1 MSTSPLHSA
10 PLSKPHL
17 RVVGTAH
24 PRPAIY
30 SAPRDTDGNIIFAEP
45 PPPPTLEAA
54 RLYRKQ
60 RLAASFRL
68 FARYGYDM
76 GGAGHITARDPEH
89 PDQFWVNP
97 LGVHF
102 SRIKVSDLMLVSHD
116 GEIVQPPKTAKPRL
130 NRAAFAIHSELHKAR
145 PDVVAAAHSHSL
157 YGKAWSALG
166 RLLEPLTQ
174 DSAAFYDDHALF
186 EEFSGVVLDT
196 SEGEKI
202 AKALGPRKA
211 VILQNHGI
219 LTVAQS
225 VEGAVWRYLALE
237 NACQVQLLAEAA
249 GPTKPMPEAVARHT
263 AGQVGSEAGGLYSFQ
278 PYWDVVSEEEP
289 DLFD

>member
-1 MSTSPLHSA
+1 MTVALARA
-10 PLSKPHL
+10 PVAAAAS
-17 RVVGTAH
+17 AH
-24 PRPAIY
+24 PDKIETVLPLFGERRIPVQP
-30 SAPRDTDGNIIFAEP
+30 SVE
-45 PPPPTLEAA
+45 LE

-60 RLAASFRL
+60 RLAAGYRL
-68 FARYGYDM
+68 FGRYGFDM
-76 GGAGHITARDPEH
+76 GGAGHITARDPEY

-116 GEIVQPPKTAKPRL
+116 GEIVQPPKKAAPRL

-186 EEFSGVVLDT
+186 EEFSGVVLDP
-196 SEGEKI
+196 SEGRKI
-202 AKALGPRKA
+202 AETLGPRKA

-225 VEGAVWRYLALE
+225 VEGAVWRYLAME
-237 NACQVQLLAEAA
+237 NACQVQLLADAA

-263 AGQVGSEAGGLYSFQ
+263 AGQVGSEVGGFHAFQ

>member
-1 MSTSPLHSA
+1 MTLAFQRPT
-10 PLSKPHL
+10 
-17 RVVGTAH
+17 GTPAAH
-24 PRPAIY
+24 PAKIETVLPERGFGAPAPI
-30 SAPRDTDGNIIFAEP
+30 PQQ
-45 PPPPTLEAA
+45 PTLEQE
-54 RLYRKQ
+54 RLFRKQ
-60 RLAASFRL
+60 RLAAGYRL
-68 FARYGYDM
+68 FARAGFDM
-76 GGAGHITARDPEH
+76 GGAGHITARDPEF

-97 LGVHF
+97 AGVHF
-102 SRIKVSDLMLVSHD
+102 SRIKVSDLMLVNHH
-116 GEIVQPPKTAKPRL
+116 GEIVQPPAHAKPRL

-166 RLLEPLTQ
+166 RLLDPLSQ
-174 DSAAFYDDHALF
+174 DAAAFYDDHALF

-202 AKALGPRKA
+202 AQALGPKKA

-219 LTVAQS
+219 LTVGAT
-225 VEGAVWRYLALE
+225 VEAAVWRYLALE

-249 GPTKPMPEAVARHT
+249 GPTKPMPPEVARHT
-263 AGQVGSEAGGLYSFQ
+263 AGQVGTEIGGIFAFQ

>member
-1 MSTSPLHSA
+1 MTVALARPPVAAASS
-10 PLSKPHL
+10 
-17 RVVGTAH
+17 AH
-24 PRPAIY
+24 PDKL
-30 SAPRDTDGNIIFAEP
+30 DTVLP
-45 PPPPTLEAA
+45 PFGERRIPVQPTVELE

-60 RLAASFRL
+60 RLAAGYRL
-68 FARYGYDM
+68 FGRHGFDM
-76 GGAGHITARDPEH
+76 GGAGHITARDPERTDH
-89 PDQFWVNP
+89 FWVNP

-116 GEIVQPPKTAKPRL
+116 GEIVIPPKQAAPRL

-186 EEFSGVVLDT
+186 EEFSGVVLDP
-196 SEGEKI
+196 SEGRKI
-202 AKALGPRKA
+202 AETLGSRKA

-219 LTVAQS
+219 LTVAES
-225 VEGAVWRYLALE
+225 VEGAVWRYLAME

-249 GPTKPMPEAVARHT
+249 GPTKPMPDAVARHT
-263 AGQVGSEAGGLYSFQ
+263 ASQVGTEVGGFYAFQ

-289 DLFD
+289 DLFN

>member
-1 MSTSPLHSA
+1 MTLA
-10 PLSKPHL
+10 LSRP
-17 RVVGTAH
+17 TIAAATAAH
-24 PRPAIY
+24 PDKIATVLPGFGDRTLPVQ
-30 SAPRDTDGNIIFAEP
+30 
-45 PPPPTLEAA
+45 PTVELE

-60 RLAASFRL
+60 RLAAGYRL
-68 FARYGYDM
+68 FARSGFDM

-89 PDQFWVNP
+89 PDRFWVNP

-102 SRIKVSDLMLVSHD
+102 SRIKVSELMLVNHD
-116 GEIVQPPKTAKPRL
+116 GEILEPPRTERPRL

-145 PDVVAAAHSHSL
+145 ADVVAAAHSHSL

-174 DSAAFYDDHALF
+174 DAAAFYDDHALF
-186 EEFSGVVLDT
+186 ADFSGVVLDT
-196 SEGEKI
+196 SEGRKI
-202 AKALGPRKA
+202 AEALGPRKA

-237 NACQVQLLAEAA
+237 NACQVQLLAQAA
-249 GPTKPMPEAVARHT
+249 GPTKPMPEAVARRT
-263 AGQVGSEAGGLYSFQ
+263 AGQVGTEIGGIHAFQ

>member
-1 MSTSPLHSA
+1 MNA
-10 PLSKPHL
+10 P
-17 RVVGTAH
+17 VAH
-24 PRPAIY
+24 PLAKAHPDKIETVLPERFMGGGSSAIPAQ
-30 SAPRDTDGNIIFAEP
+30 
-45 PPPPTLEAA
+45 PTIELE

-60 RLAASFRL
+60 RLAAGYRL
-68 FARYGYDM
+68 FARNGFDM
-76 GGAGHITARDPEH
+76 GGAGHITARDPELTDH
-89 PDQFWVNP
+89 FWVNP
-97 LGVHF
+97 AGVHF
-102 SRIKVSDLMLVSHD
+102 SRIRVSDLMLVSHE
-116 GEIVQPPKTAKPRL
+116 GEIVQPPANAPARL

-166 RLLEPLTQ
+166 QLLEPLTQ
-174 DSAAFYDDHALF
+174 DAAAFYDDHSIF

-219 LTVAQS
+219 LTVGQT
-225 VEGAVWRYLALE
+225 VESAVWRYLALE
-237 NACQVQLLAEAA
+237 NACQVQLLAQAA
-249 GPTKPMPEAVARHT
+249 GPTKPMPDGVARHT
-263 AGQVGSEAGGLYSFQ
+263 AGQVGGEIGGVFAFQ

>member
-1 MSTSPLHSA
+1 MAQIVELPPSMTFDSP
-10 PLSKPHL
+10 
-17 RVVGTAH
+17 
-24 PRPAIY
+24 
-30 SAPRDTDGNIIFAEP
+30 EQ
-45 PPPPTLEAA
+45 E

-60 RLAASFRL
+60 RLAAGFRL
-68 FARYGYDM
+68 FAAFGFDE
-76 GGAGHITARDPEH
+76 GVAGHITARDPELSDH
-89 PDQFWVNP
+89 FWVNP
-97 LGVHF
+97 FGTHF
-102 SRIKVSDLMLVSHD
+102 GHVRVSDLILVDHRGQVVEGD
-116 GEIVQPPKTAKPRL
+116 KPV
-130 NRAAFAIHSELHKAR
+130 NGAAFAIHSQVHAAR

-166 RLLEPLTQ
+166 RLLDPLTQ

-219 LTVAQS
+219 LTVGQS
-225 VEGAVWRYLALE
+225 VEAAVWRYLALE
-237 NACQVQLLAEAA
+237 NACQVQLLAQAA
-249 GPTKPMPEAVARHT
+249 GKTRPMPEDVARHT
-263 AGQVGSEAGGLYSFQ
+263 ASQVGTEIGGIFAFQ

>member
-1 MSTSPLHSA
+1 MTVALAERPRASFSNAKIETVLPDFRGGPVSTQ
-10 PLSKPHL
+10 
-17 RVVGTAH
+17 
-24 PRPAIY
+24 
-30 SAPRDTDGNIIFAEP
+30 
-45 PPPPTLEAA
+45 PTLEQE

-60 RLAASFRL
+60 RLAAGYRL
-68 FARYGYDM
+68 FGRWGFDM

-89 PDQFWVNP
+89 TDSFWVNP

-102 SRIKVSDLMLVSHD
+102 SHIKVSDLMLVDHF
-116 GEIVQPPKTAKPRL
+116 GEIVIPPAKAAPRL

-145 PDVVAAAHSHSL
+145 PDVIAAAHSHSL

-166 RLLEPLTQ
+166 QLLEPLTQ

-186 EEFSGVVLDT
+186 EEFSGVVLDS

-202 AKALGPRKA
+202 AQALGPKKA

-219 LTVAQS
+219 LTVGAS
-225 VEGAVWRYLALE
+225 VEAAVWRYYALE
-237 NACQVQLLAEAA
+237 NACQVQLLAQAA
-249 GPTKPMPEAVARHT
+249 GHTKPMPEGVARHT
-263 AGQVGSEAGGLYSFQ
+263 AAQVGSEIGGLYSFQ
-278 PYWDVVSEEEP
+278 PYWDVITEEEP